1 MHRTMLKASFCL
13 LLLSAVI
20 YVCGEYA
27 LVARELE
34 KFQLLEET
42 KKDLAAKHPIISKE
56 LDVPVPVIEEIEEPE
71 EDKLFIDVENVNF
84 RKIKGLTP
92 PSDRNVG
99 AGILLDVE
107 TQKILWGKNVTE
119 EIAIASLTK
128 ILTVIT
134 VLDEVRKRDDVT
146 MKTKIKISSTARSTR
161 SSSFLRAHPYSE
173 VPIDELL
180 QSAMIKS
187 ANDSCQ
193 LLAEFFG
200 DGDSKRFVAMMNAK
214 ARALNMRHSMFFNPH
229 GLPGKYYTPERPDNT
244 STIADLTLLVFEVM
258 ENYQGIFSW
267 TSKQL
272 MKLPKGHKR
281 AVTVYNT
288 NPLVQIRGVNGLK
301 SGYTINAGWCL
312 ITTCNRD
319 GHFYISIVTGCKT
332 KGTRNSFSRSLLLWG
347 FKAINKF

>member
-1 MHRTMLKASFCL
+1 MQKTMLKVSICL
-13 LLLSAVI
+13 LILSAVI

-34 KFQLLEET
+34 KFQLLEES
-42 KKDLAAKHPIISKE
+42 KKDLAVNHPHLSEE
-56 LDVPVPVIEEIEEPE
+56 LDVPVMDEVNEPE
-71 EDKLFIDVENVNF
+71 EEKLFIDVENVNF

-92 PSDRNVG
+92 PSDRSVG
-99 AGILLDVE
+99 AGILMDVKTE
-107 TQKILWGKNVTE
+107 NILWGKNVTE
-119 EIAIASLTK
+119 EISIASLTK

-134 VLDEVRKRDDVT
+134 VLDELRRKTDVT
-146 MKTKIKISSTARSTR
+146 KNTKIKITSSARSTR
-161 SSSFLRAHPYSE
+161 SSSFLSKHPHRE
-173 VPIDELL
+173 VSIDELL
-180 QSAMIKS
+180 KSAMLKS

-200 DGDSKRFVAMMNAK
+200 DGDSTRFVAMMNAK

-258 ENYQGIFSW
+258 GNYPEIFEW
-267 TSKQL
+267 TSKQS
-272 MKLPKGHKR
+272 MQMPNGHSR
-281 AVTVYNT
+281 AITVYNT
-288 NPLVQIRGVNGLK
+288 NPLIQIRGVNGLK
-301 SGYTINAGWCL
+301 TGYTINAGWCL

-347 FKAINKF
+347 FKAIESFK